1 MLIEKHL
8 MADNMVFC
16 ILKGVRDVRKAL
28 YFEILIYY
36 FTWVSEQVVL
46 IKISFVMQNVFSC

>member
-16 ILKGVRDVRKAL
+16 FVKGVRDGRKAMN
-28 YFEILIYY
+28 FEILIYFFY
-36 FTWVSEQVVL
+36 F
-46 IKISFVMQNVFSC
+46 K